1 SAASEAPSARV
12 ASAGVASAGSRT
24 LRSWRQCWSSGH
36 PLDDEGH
43 TLSAA
48 DAQGGQAELAIA
60 LAKAID
66 QGGGH
71 AGTGGAPGV
80 AERDRP
86 AMDVER
92 VVVDAEV
99 LGRRDDL
106 RGEGFVQLDQVHVVD
121 AEAGIG
127 QRPPRGLDR
136 AQTHD

>member
-1 SAASEAPSARV
+1 RPWGRDPAARRSRHRCPARPH
-12 ASAGVASAGSRT
+12 AQTQRPPRPRRPEWRRPGWRRPGSRT

-92 VVVDAEV
+92 VVVDAE
-99 LGRRDDL
+99 
-106 RGEGFVQLDQVHVVD
+106 
-121 AEAGIG
+121 
-127 QRPPRGLDR
+127 
-136 AQTHD
+136 